1 MNRKQRRTEA
11 KLGQRTVPLPTVT
24 ALFAKAIGC
33 HQSGRIAEAEALY
46 LQILANDPDNVE
58 THSNLGMIFRDRGAF
73 PEAIA
78 CYRKTLALRPQH
90 APAHVNLGIVFA
102 DQGDLAE
109 SIKCYSRALAY
120 DPDLAS
126 AYNSLGNAL
135 RDQGR
140 LDESVVSYR
149 RSLALMPGYA
159 EGHSN
164 LGNVFTDLGELENA
178 KRCYERAVALNPEF
192 ARARSNLLVCQHY
205 DGRISNAELLAEA
218 RRFGAHF
225 DSPASARKHLNDR
238 SPARRLRIGYL
249 SGDFRQHPVGFLL
262 ARVLETH
269 DRGAVEIFCYAHQP
283 HADEMTRRLRASSDH
298 WRDILGVSDADA
310 AALILRDRIDILVDL
325 AGHTGN
331 NRLLIFTLR
340 PAPVQVSWLGY
351 FDTTGLGAIDYILM
365 DESSVPPGEE
375 RWFSESVVRLPHGR
389 FCYAPPEYAPDPASP
404 PALRRGYVTFGSFNN
419 LTKVGP
425 DVVGLWA
432 DVLRATPTSR
442 LLVKWK
448 SLDGET
454 ARRRLL
460 DALISAGVAA
470 ERVEL
475 RGGSVHQAMLAQ
487 YADVDIALD
496 TFPFG
501 GGLTSCEALWMGV
514 PVVTLPGDRPAS
526 RQTIGLLAHVGLE
539 DCVAGSPIDYVRRAT
554 ALAADTAR
562 LRDRRHAQRSRMA
575 ASPLCDGALFTPTLE
590 AAFRQ
595 MWARWC
601 ASPTAPLNP
610 TQ

>member
-11 KLGQRTVPLPTVT
+11 KLGQRTVSPGTAT

-33 HQSGRIAEAEALY
+33 HQAGRIAEAEALY
-46 LQILANDPDNVE
+46 RQILAIDPNNAE
-58 THSNLGMIFRDRGAF
+58 TYSNLGMILRSRGEF

-90 APAHVNLGIVFA
+90 APAHVNLGTVFA

-120 DPDLAS
+120 DPDLAP
-126 AYNSLGNAL
+126 AHNNLGNAL

-140 LDESVVSYR
+140 LDEAVVSYR
-149 RSLALMPGYA
+149 RSLELTPGYA
-159 EGHSN
+159 EGHAN

-178 KRCYERAVALNPEF
+178 KRCYERAVALKPEF
-192 ARARSNLLVCQHY
+192 AGAHSNLLVCQQY
-205 DGRISNAELLAEA
+205 DARISNADLLAAA

-249 SGDFRQHPVGFLL
+249 SGDFRVHPVGFLL

-269 DRGAVEIFCYAHQP
+269 DRSAVEIFCYVHQTY
-283 HADEMTRRLRASSDH
+283 ADERTRRMRASCDH
-298 WRDILGVSDADA
+298 WRDILGVSDAAA
-310 AALILRDRIDILVDL
+310 AALIMQDGIDILVDL

-340 PAPVQVSWLGY
+340 PAPLQVSWLGY
-351 FDTTGLGAIDYILM
+351 FGTTGLGAIDYVLM
-365 DESSVPPGEE
+365 DESSVPQGEE
-375 RWFSESVVRLPHGR
+375 CWFSEAVVRLPHGR
-389 FCYAPPEYAPDPASP
+389 FCYAPPDYAPDPAPP
-404 PALRRGYVTFGSFNN
+404 PALHRGYVTFGSFNN
-419 LTKVGP
+419 LTKVGS
-425 DVVGLWA
+425 DVVKLWA

-442 LLVKWK
+442 LIVKWK
-448 SLDGET
+448 SLDRET
-454 ARRRLL
+454 VRRRLL
-460 DALISAGVAA
+460 DGLIGAGVAE
-470 ERVEL
+470 ERIEL
-475 RGGSVHQAMLAQ
+475 RGASLHQVMLAQ

-539 DCVAGSPIDYVRRAT
+539 DCIAGSPTDYVRRAT
-554 ALAADTAR
+554 AWAADTAR
-562 LRDRRHAQRSRMA
+562 LRDRRHSQRSRMA
-575 ASPLCDGALFTPTLE
+575 AAPLCDGALFTPTLE

-595 MWARWC
+595 MWTRWC
-601 ASPTAPLNP
+601 ASPAEPLS
-610 TQ
+610 